1 MGYGALDFVPAV
13 NNTIESYG
21 TSLSLEGEQ
30 EAIAV
35 GDRDRPLSS
44 PCWRNAKKL
53 VQLTRAS
60 L

>member
-13 NNTIESYG
+13 NNTIENYG

-44 PCWRNAKKL
+44 PWRNAKKL